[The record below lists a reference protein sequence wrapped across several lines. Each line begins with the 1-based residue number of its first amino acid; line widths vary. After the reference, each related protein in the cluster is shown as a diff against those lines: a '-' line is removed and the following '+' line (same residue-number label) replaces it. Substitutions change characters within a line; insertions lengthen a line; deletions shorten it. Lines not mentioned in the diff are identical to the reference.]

1 MQSNIFNSK
10 THKYHSIIKYHCLC
24 MNCWICKLLRELHK
38 ERRVS
43 LKIKI
48 LSLRSLQVPMIIFI
62 KLGHLEIL
70 ISRGG
75 IWLQLLTILA
85 IRNKRIVL
93 FLSLML
99 YHRTDIIMEAFGTP
113 SKDTAEGY
121 SHRKN
126 VTLYKL

>member
-70 ISRGG
+70 
-75 IWLQLLTILA
+75 WLQLLTILA